1 MNRTLARDGS
11 KGWGRLLIENRI
23 ISGKNPAHTEWVLNE
38 WAKTPTHVLQ
48 GITRTLDGA
57 DTAPLLPQVSVPTLI
72 LAPAHSPITPLA
84 DQLSMRT
91 GIPKARIAVVE
102 GPGHEI
108 YVDEPQQCLQAVQDF
123 LASLD

>member
-1 MNRTLARDGS
+1 M
-11 KGWGRLLIENRI
+11 
-23 ISGKNPAHTEWVLNE
+23 NE

-57 DTAPLLPQVSVPTLI
+57 DTAPLLPQIKVPTLI
-72 LAPAHSPITPLA
+72 LAPANSPITPLA

-91 GIPKARIAVVE
+91 GIPNARISVVE

-108 YVDEPQQCLQAVQDF
+108 YVDEAEECLNAFQNF
-123 LASLD
+123 LGSLS